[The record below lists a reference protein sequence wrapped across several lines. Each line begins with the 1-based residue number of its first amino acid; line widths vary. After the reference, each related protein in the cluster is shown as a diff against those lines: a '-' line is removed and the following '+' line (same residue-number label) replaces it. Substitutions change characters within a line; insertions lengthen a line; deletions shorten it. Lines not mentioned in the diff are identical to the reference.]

1 MFITRKRRMIATIA
15 AGITAVGLVIGVAT
29 SASAHDN
36 GGQGRGGGPF
46 GALVQAGTIS
56 SSQAQ
61 AVKEALRAEH
71 DQNRQAREQD
81 RQALRD
87 QVLSRLVTAGTI
99 TQAQADAVASL
110 DRGGIRELLTSGT
123 VTRSQLREVHDAM
136 RAAMESA
143 REDHQAEK
151 AASLKTVLAD
161 LVSDG
166 TITQAQS
173 DAISAAI
180 AAAPRPADKTRR

>member
-46 GALVQAGTIS
+46 GALVQAGTIT

-71 DQNRQAREQD
+71 DQNRQTREQEHD
-81 RQALRD
+81 GLRD
-87 QVLSRLVTAGTI
+87 QVLSRLVSAGTI
-99 TQAQADAVASL
+99 SQAQADAISAS
-110 DRGGIRELLTSGT
+110 DRGGIRELLASGT
-123 VTRSQLREVHDAM
+123 VTREQLRAVHDAM
-136 RAAMESA
+136 RTAMEST
-143 REDHQAEK
+143 REAHQAER
-151 AASLKTVLAD
+151 AASLRAVLAD
-161 LVSDG
+161 LVSAG
-166 TITQAQS
+166 TLTQAQA
-173 DAISAAI
+173 DAITAAI
-180 AAAPRPADKTRR
+180 AAAPRLGGKPRR